1 MDFTEGGLELAP
13 LTVDIRGNNSD
24 FKSAM
29 AETKALG
36 SKTSRGVEND
46 FKNSSGGIGK
56 AFSAIGGAVQA
67 AGKKVSGFGSGIQ
80 NVGKGA
86 QKVGSNLTSH
96 ITKPLLGIGG
106 ALAGVTAFQGFNRIM
121 ETDTAQAKL
130 KGLGYSTQEVGEIS
144 EDVTEAIEGGMT
156 TVAEGTDIAAGA
168 MAAGVEQGDELQKY
182 IQLVGDAAVGSGRD
196 VGEMA
201 TIFNRVEGQGKLMT
215 EELNMIEDGM
225 PGFSNAMAEHLGVS
239 MEAFRD
245 MVTEGEVSSEEFKEV
260 MDDFAGGMAEEYAK
274 SFQGMAKNAKNYIGQ
289 IGEAFLNG
297 GEDTKGFFDQ
307 LKPMMEDLNNWLQ
320 DLVPKAEDFGR
331 KFGEA
336 FANMVDRIK
345 GVKQWYDSL
354 TKAQQQLTLKV
365 AGFGTAALAFLGPVI
380 TIAGKLLVPFGG
392 LIKVVGSA
400 ITWVGSLATS
410 LGGLLGPIGLAVGV
424 VTAIGLAFGAAKN
437 DGDLL
442 KGAFDGLKNGA
453 KGIVEWFGQ
462 LADATKEWGE
472 NLNFEPITNSFK
484 NLSGS
489 LKPFTQN
496 IFDGLRWG
504 YENVLLPL
512 AGFVIEDALPAF
524 FDALGGAIDF
534 VNGVVE
540 GLKPAWDFLWNEVLV
555 PLGDWAA
562 GAAVTTLEG
571 VGDALSGIGNFISEH
586 QEGFSTFVITF
597 GSFAAALK
605 VISMVSTAV
614 TVINGVVG
622 AIAAMGGL
630 TGILSAVGTG
640 IMGIITMLG
649 GPWALAIAGAVA
661 VGVLLWK
668 NWDTIKQYADPIIG
682 AVKGIFGVLVG
693 PLVRGVNTAITVGKW
708 LYGNWDTIRQK
719 ASDMVG
725 GIKQKWGEFKENT
738 STKWSEIKED
748 TKAKW
753 SSVSQSIR
761 EKASGAV
768 AYAKSKWAD
777 LKANTSSKWSEIKA
791 DTSSKW
797 SSINRSIRGKTA
809 GAVASAKSKWSE
821 LKADTSS
828 KWSDIK
834 ANTSSKWST
843 IKDKIGSAAKSGKD
857 SAAGHWK
864 NLKKNT
870 SDTFDTVVG
879 WAKKLPERIGD
890 GIQAGKKWIKNAF
903 KNIFEGAVKIVKVPV
918 NAIISGA
925 SWILEKFGADKLDS
939 WEPKLNYKK
948 GTNNNGHPGGS
959 AMVNDGRGAEAVI
972 PPNGNAFIPRGKN
985 VFMPNMPRGTHVLNA
1000 QDTADVYGD
1009 GKPKYRYAFGTGLL
1023 DKAKDFGS
1031 SALSGIKN
1039 LAKSAADK
1047 IGDVWDFISDPSKL
1061 VEKVIAHFVGFDGM
1075 SDLPLEYG
1083 KTFVSKAKD
1092 KMFDWVKG
1100 LFDEYGSMGEFD
1112 GKMGKSGKWKVYD
1125 YLWDVAQKVLK
1136 KFPGMSGVTSGY
1148 RPGDPNHHGKHQ
1160 AIDVAYPASMNGSS
1174 KYTEAGNWAFKNFPN
1189 QLAYVIANNKIK
1201 DRVGSGGQGVTNSW
1215 KNWPSGG
1222 HLNHM
1227 HLSGK
1232 YGPGDV
1238 GKGGDGFAG
1247 GSGVGRWK
1255 NTAIQAL
1262 KMTGNHSAGN
1272 LKLLMNQMRSE
1283 SNGNPKAINNWDSNA
1298 RRGTPSK
1305 GLMQVIDPTFQSNKY
1320 PGRGNIWNPLD
1331 NILAAIRYTKKQYGS
1346 LAAGWRSVGYANGG
1360 FVTSKTYFAGERGP
1374 EAILPL
1380 DDKERSEEIIAQSL
1394 KYMNTK
1400 MPEPAPFD
1408 GYNASLNKTKKTIH
1422 ADGSQHSAGNS
1433 QSSGDL
1439 GELIGLMKGILEKE
1453 NVVEMNIDGNEISRA
1468 TWKYDERNMQVEK
1481 GIRNRLN
1488 GGRNING

>member
-1 MDFTEGGLELAP
+1 MDFTGGGLELAP

-46 FKNSSGGIGK
+46 FKNSSSGIGK

-86 QKVGSNLTSH
+86 QKVGSDLTSH

-106 ALAGVTAFQGFNRIM
+106 ALAGVTAFQGFGRIM

-144 EDVTEAIEGGMT
+144 DDVTEAIEGGMT

-354 TKAQQQLTLKV
+354 TEAQQQLTLKV

-400 ITWVGSLATS
+400 ITWIGGLATS

-424 VTAIGLAFGAAKN
+424 VTAIGFAFGAAKN

-442 KGAFDGLKNGA
+442 KSAFDGLKNGA

-462 LADATKEWGE
+462 LADVTREWGE

-597 GSFAAALK
+597 GSFAATLK
-605 VISMVSTAV
+605 IISGVSTAV

-630 TGILSAVGTG
+630 AGILSGVGTG
-640 IMGIITMLG
+640 IMGIITILG

-693 PLVRGVNTAITVGKW
+693 PLVKGVNTAITVGKW
-708 LYGNWDTIRQK
+708 LYGNWDTIKEK
-719 ASDMVG
+719 AGNLVG
-725 GIKQKWGEFKENT
+725 SVKQKWGE
-738 STKWSEIKED
+738 
-748 TKAKW
+748 
-753 SSVSQSIR
+753 
-761 EKASGAV
+761 
-768 AYAKSKWAD
+768 
-777 LKANTSSKWSEIKA
+777 LKDDTSSKWSEIKA

-821 LKADTSS
+821 IKADTSS
-828 KWSDIK
+828 KWSEIK
-834 ANTSSKWST
+834 ADTSSNWNT
-843 IKDKIGSAAKSGKD
+843 IKRKIGSAAKSGKD
-857 SAAGHWK
+857 SAATHWS

-890 GIQAGKKWIKNAF
+890 GIKAGHRWIKDAF
-903 KNIFEGAVKIVKVPV
+903 KYIFEGAVNIVKVPV

-925 SWILEKFGADKLDS
+925 SWILEKFGADKLDP
-939 WEPKLNYKK
+939 WKPKLNYKK

-985 VFMPNMPRGTHVLNA
+985 VFMPNMPKGTHVLNA
-1000 QDTADVYGD
+1000 QDTADAYGN

-1031 SALSGIKN
+1031 SALSGVKN

-1047 IGDVWDFISDPSKL
+1047 IGDVWDFISDPSEL

-1075 SDLPLEYG
+1075 SDLPLDYG
-1083 KTFVSKAKD
+1083 KAFVSKAKD

-1112 GKMGKSGKWKVYD
+1112 GAMGKSGKWKVYD

-1136 KFPGMSGVTSGY
+1136 KFPGMTGVTSGY
-1148 RPGDPNHHGKHQ
+1148 RPGDPNYHGKHQ
-1160 AIDVAYPASMNGSS
+1160 AIDIAYPASMNGSK
-1174 KYTEAGNWAFKNFPN
+1174 KYTEAGNWAFSHFPD

-1201 DRVGSGGQGVTNSW
+1201 DRTGMGGEGVTNAW
-1215 KNWPSGG
+1215 KRWPGGG

-1227 HLSGK
+1227 HLNGK

-1255 NTAIQAL
+1255 NTAIKAL
-1262 KMTGNHSAGN
+1262 KMTGQYSAGN

-1283 SNGNPKAINNWDSNA
+1283 SNGNPKAINNWDANA

-1320 PGRGNIWNPLD
+1320 PGRGNIYNPLD
-1331 NILAAIRYTKKQYGS
+1331 NILAAIRYTKAQHGS
-1346 LAAGWRSVGYANGG
+1346 LARGWRGVGYANGG

-1380 DDKERSEEIIAQSL
+1380 DDKERSEEVIAQSL
-1394 KYMNTK
+1394 KYMNMK

-1408 GYNASLNKTKKTIH
+1408 GYNASLNKTQKTIH

-1433 QSSGDL
+1433 QSGGGNNIAMQQLEAMQTQIDL
-1439 GELIGLMKGILEKE
+1439 LTKLVTSNQRIEAQPKGF
-1453 NVVEMNIDGNEISRA
+1453 S
-1468 TWKYDERNMQVEK
+1468 ERDVSKAQGKRWDMEAYN
-1481 GIRNRLN
+1481 L
-1488 GGRNING
+1488 GGAY

>member
-1 MDFTEGGLELAP
+1 
-13 LTVDIRGNNSD
+13 
-24 FKSAM
+24 
-29 AETKALG
+29 
-36 SKTSRGVEND
+36 
-46 FKNSSGGIGK
+46 
-56 AFSAIGGAVQA
+56 GGAVQA

-106 ALAGVTAFQGFNRIM
+106 ALAGFTAFQGFSRIM
-121 ETDTAQAKL
+121 DTDEAKGKL
-130 KGLGYSTQEVGEIS
+130 EGLGYSTEEVGKITEQ
-144 EDVTEAIEGGMT
+144 VTDAIDGGMT

-168 MAAGVEQGDELQKY
+168 LAAGVDEGEELERY
-182 IQLVGDAAVGSGRD
+182 IRLVGDAAVGSGRD
-196 VGEMA
+196 VGSMA
-201 TIFNRVEGQGKLMT
+201 QIFNRVQGQGKLMT
-215 EELNMIEDGM
+215 QELNMIEEGM
-225 PGFSNAMAEHLGVS
+225 PGVSQAMMEHLGVGS
-239 MEAFRD
+239 LDAFRE
-245 MVTEGEVSSEEFKEV
+245 MVSNGEVSSEEFLDA
-260 MDDFAGGMAEEYAK
+260 MDDFAGGMADAHAK
-274 SFQGMAKNAKNYIGQ
+274 TFKGMAKNAKAYIGQ

-297 GEDTKGFFDQ
+297 GEETKGFFNQ
-307 LKPMMEDLNNWLQ
+307 LKPMMSDLNNWLE
-320 DLVPKAEDFGR
+320 DIKPKAQEMGV
-331 KFGEA
+331 KFGES
-336 FANMVDRIK
+336 FANMVDKIK

-354 TKAQQQLTLKV
+354 SEAQQQLTLKV

-392 LIKVVGSA
+392 LIKVIGSA

-424 VTAIGLAFGAAKN
+424 VTAIGFAFGAAKN

-462 LADATKEWGE
+462 LANATREWGE

-555 PLGDWAA
+555 PLGNWAA

-630 TGILSAVGTG
+630 AGILSGVGTG
-640 IMGIITMLG
+640 IMGIITILG

-661 VGVLLWK
+661 VGVLLWQ

-693 PLVRGVNTAITVGKW
+693 PLVAGVNTAITVGKW

-738 STKWSEIKED
+738 STRWSEIKED

-768 AYAKSKWAD
+768 ASAKSKWAD

-791 DTSSKW
+791 DASSKW
-797 SSINRSIRGKTA
+797 SSINQTIRGKTA

-834 ANTSSKWST
+834 ANTSSNWNT
-843 IKDKIGSAAKSGKD
+843 IKRKIGSAAKSGKD
-857 SAAGHWK
+857 SAATHWS

-890 GIQAGKKWIKNAF
+890 GIQAGKKWIKDAF
-903 KNIFEGAVKIVKVPV
+903 KNIFEGAVNIVKVPV

-925 SWILEKFGADKLDS
+925 SWILEKFGANKLDP
-939 WEPKLNYKK
+939 WKPKLNYKK

-959 AMVNDGRGAEAVI
+959 AMVNDGHGAEAVI
-972 PPNGNAFIPRGKN
+972 PPNGNAFIPQGRN
-985 VFMPNMPRGTHVLNA
+985 VVFPNMPQGTHVLNA
-1000 QDTADVYGD
+1000 QDTADAYGN

-1031 SALSGIKN
+1031 SALSGVKN

-1075 SDLPLEYG
+1075 SDLPLDYG
-1083 KTFVSKAKD
+1083 KAFVSKAKD
-1092 KMFDWVKG
+1092 KMFGWVKG

-1112 GKMGKSGKWKVYD
+1112 GEMGKSGKWKVYD
-1125 YLWDVAQKVLK
+1125 YLWDVAQKVMK
-1136 KFPGMSGVTSGY
+1136 KFPDMRVTSGY
-1148 RPGDPNHHGKHQ
+1148 RGDSNTHHGKHQ
-1160 AIDVAYPASMNGSS
+1160 AIDLGFPASMNGSK
-1174 KYTEAGNWAFKNFPN
+1174 KYVDPANYAYGFKD
-1189 QLAYVIANNKIK
+1189 QVAYVIALNKIK
-1201 DRVGSGGQGVTNSW
+1201 DRVGSGGQGVTNAW

-1222 HLNHM
+1222 HM
-1227 HLSGK
+1227 DHLHISGK

-1247 GSGVGRWK
+1247 GSGVNRWK
-1255 NTAIQAL
+1255 KTAVQAL
-1262 KMTGNHSAGN
+1262 KMTGSYSKNN
-1272 LKLLMNQMRSE
+1272 LSLLMNQMKSE
-1283 SNGNPKAINNWDSNA
+1283 SNGNPKAINNWDANA
-1298 RRGTPSK
+1298 KRGTPSK
-1305 GLMQVIDPTFQSNKY
+1305 GLMQVIDPTFQSSKY
-1320 PGRGNIWNPLD
+1320 PGHGNIYNPLD

-1346 LAAGWRSVGYANGG
+1346 LAKGWRGSGYANGG

-1374 EAILPL
+1374 EAVLPL
-1380 DDKERSEEIIAQSL
+1380 SDPDRAGEIITQSL
-1394 KYMNTK
+1394 DYMNMK
-1400 MPEPAPFD
+1400 MPEPVPFD

-1422 ADGSQHSAGNS
+1422 ADGSQYSGGN
-1433 QSSGDL
+1433 QSGDRL
-1439 GELIGLMKGILEKE
+1439 GAAIELLTQLLEKE
-1453 NVVEMNIDGNEISRA
+1453 NVVEMNVDGSTISRA
-1468 TWKYDERNMQVEK
+1468 TWRYDEKNMKIENK
-1481 GIRNRLN
+1481 KRNRLN
-1488 GGRNING
+1488 GGRPIG

>member
-1 MDFTEGGLELAP
+1 
-13 LTVDIRGNNSD
+13 
-24 FKSAM
+24 M
-29 AETKALG
+29 AETKTLG

-106 ALAGVTAFQGFNRIM
+106 ALAGVTAFQGFSRIM

-144 EDVTEAIEGGMT
+144 DDVTEAIEGGMT

-201 TIFNRVEGQGKLMT
+201 TIFNRVQGQGKLMT

-225 PGFSNAMAEHLGVS
+225 PGFSNAMSEHLGVS
-239 MEAFRD
+239 MEAFRE
-245 MVTEGEVSSEEFKEV
+245 MVTNGEVSAEEFKEV

-274 SFQGMAKNAKNYIGQ
+274 SFQGMAKNAKNYVGQ

-336 FANMVDRIK
+336 FANMVDKIK

-354 TKAQQQLTLKV
+354 SEAQQQLTLKV

-392 LIKVVGSA
+392 LIKVIGSA

-410 LGGLLGPIGLAVGV
+410 FGALLGPIGLAVGA
-424 VTAIGLAFGAAKN
+424 VTAIGFAFGAAKS

-442 KGAFDGLKNGA
+442 KSAFDGLKNGA

-462 LADATKEWGE
+462 LVNVTREWGE
-472 NLNFEPITNSFK
+472 GLNFEPITNSFK
-484 NLSGS
+484 NLSES

-496 IFDGLRWG
+496 IFDGLAWA

-512 AGFVIEDALPAF
+512 SGFVIEDALPAF

-540 GLKPAWDFLWNEVLV
+540 GLKPAFEFLWNEVLV
-555 PLGDWAA
+555 PLSNWGA
-562 GAAVTTLEG
+562 GVAVGVLESIG
-571 VGDALSGIGNFISEH
+571 SALSGIGNFISEH

-597 GSFAAALK
+597 TSFATALK
-605 VISMVSTAV
+605 IISTVSTAV

-622 AIAAMGGL
+622 AISAMGGL
-630 TGILSAVGTG
+630 TGILSAVAGGIGT
-640 IMGIITMLG
+640 IITFLG
-649 GPWALAIAGAVA
+649 GPWALAIAGAVTA
-661 VGVLLWK
+661 GVLLWQ
-668 NWDTIKQYADPIIG
+668 NWDTIKQYAGPLIG
-682 AVKGIFGVLVG
+682 AVKGIYGVLVG
-693 PLVRGVNTAITVGKW
+693 PLVWGVNTAITVGKW

-725 GIKQKWGEFKENT
+725 GIKQKWGE
-738 STKWSEIKED
+738 
-748 TKAKW
+748 
-753 SSVSQSIR
+753 
-761 EKASGAV
+761 
-768 AYAKSKWAD
+768 
-777 LKANTSSKWSEIKA
+777 LKDDTSSKWSEIKA

-834 ANTSSKWST
+834 ANTSSNWNT
-843 IKDKIGSAAKSGKD
+843 IKRKIGSAAKSGKD
-857 SAAGHWK
+857 SAIGHW
-864 NLKKNT
+864 NTLKKNT
-870 SDTFDTVVG
+870 SDTFNTVVN
-879 WAKKLPERIGD
+879 WAKNLPSRIGN
-890 GIQAGKKWIKNAF
+890 GIKKGKKWIVNAF
-903 KNIFEGAVKIVKVPV
+903 KNIFEGAVNIVKVPI

-925 SWILEKFGADKLDS
+925 SWILEKFGADGLDS

-972 PPNGNAFIPRGKN
+972 PPNGNAFIPQGRN
-985 VFMPNMPRGTHVLNA
+985 VVFPNMPQGTHVLNA
-1000 QDTADVYGD
+1000 QDTADAFGN
-1009 GKPKYRYAFGTGLL
+1009 GKPKYHYAFGTGLL

-1031 SALSGIKN
+1031 SAISGVKS

-1075 SDLPLEYG
+1075 SDLPLDYG
-1083 KTFVSKAKD
+1083 KAFVSKAKD
-1092 KMFDWVKG
+1092 KMLDWVNG

-1112 GKMGKSGKWKVYD
+1112 GAMGKSGKWKVYD

-1136 KFPGMSGVTSGY
+1136 KFPGMTGVTSGY
-1148 RPGDPNHHGKHQ
+1148 RPGDPNYHGKHQ
-1160 AIDVAYPASMNGSS
+1160 AIDIAYPASMNGSK
-1174 KYTEAGNWAFKNFPN
+1174 KYTEAGNWAFSHFPD

-1201 DRVGSGGQGVTNSW
+1201 DRTGMGGEGVTNAW
-1215 KNWPSGG
+1215 KRWPGGG

-1227 HLSGK
+1227 HLNGK

-1255 NTAIQAL
+1255 NTAIKAL
-1262 KMTGNHSAGN
+1262 KMTGQYSAGN

-1283 SNGNPKAINNWDSNA
+1283 SNGNPKAINNWDANA

-1346 LAAGWRSVGYANGG
+1346 LAAGWRGVGYANGG

-1422 ADGSQHSAGNS
+1422 ADGSQSPNS
-1433 QSSGDL
+1433 NQSSGDL
-1439 GELIGLMKGILEKE
+1439 GELIGLMKEILEKE

>member
-1 MDFTEGGLELAP
+1 MDFTGDSLALAP
-13 LTVDIRGNNSD
+13 LTVDIRGNNSA

-46 FKNSSGGIGK
+46 FKNSSSGIGK
-56 AFSAIGGAVQA
+56 AFASIGGAVQT
-67 AGKKVSGFGSGIQ
+67 AGKKVSGFGQGVQ
-80 NVGKGA
+80 NIGKGA

-144 EDVTEAIEGGMT
+144 DDVTEAIEGGMT

-196 VGEMA
+196 VGDMA

-225 PGFSNAMAEHLGVS
+225 PGFSNAMSEHLGVS

-274 SFQGMAKNAKNYIGQ
+274 SFEGMAANAKNYIGQ

-297 GEDTKGFFDQ
+297 GEDTQGFFDQ

-320 DLVPKAEDFGR
+320 DLIPKAEDFGR

-336 FANMVDRIK
+336 FANMVDKIK

-354 TKAQQQLTLKV
+354 SEAQQQLTLKV

-392 LIKVVGSA
+392 LIKVIGSA

-410 LGGLLGPIGLAVGV
+410 FGALLGPIGLVTGV
-424 VTAIGLAFGAAKN
+424 VTAIGLAFGAAKS

-442 KGAFDGLKNGA
+442 KSAFDGLKNGA

-462 LADATKEWGE
+462 LVNVTREWGE
-472 NLNFEPITNSFK
+472 GLNFEPITNSFK
-484 NLSGS
+484 RLSES

-496 IFDGLRWG
+496 IFDGLAWA

-512 AGFVIEDALPAF
+512 SGFVIEDALPAF

-540 GLKPAWDFLWNEVLV
+540 GLKPTWDFLWNEVLV

-562 GAAVTTLEG
+562 GAAVKTLEG
-571 VGDALSGIGNFISEH
+571 VGNALSGIGNFIAEH

-597 GSFAAALK
+597 TSFATALK
-605 VISMVSTAV
+605 VISAVSTAV

-622 AIAAMGGL
+622 AISAMGGL
-630 TGILSAVGTG
+630 TGVLSAVGTG

-649 GPWALAIAGAVA
+649 GPWALAIGGAIA
-661 VGVLLWK
+661 IGVLLWK

-693 PLVRGVNTAITVGKW
+693 PLVAGVNTAITVGKW

-719 ASDMVG
+719 ASNMVG
-725 GIKQKWGEFKENT
+725 GIKQKWGELKEST
-738 STKWSEIKED
+738 SAKWSEIKED

-768 AYAKSKWAD
+768 ASAKSKWAD

-791 DTSSKW
+791 DASSKW
-797 SSINRSIRGKTA
+797 SSINQTIRGKTA
-809 GAVASAKSKWSE
+809 GAVASAKSKWSK

-834 ANTSSKWST
+834 ANTSSNWNT
-843 IKDKIGSAAKSGKD
+843 IKRKIGSAAKSGKD
-857 SAAGHWK
+857 SAIGHW
-864 NLKKNT
+864 NTLKKNT
-870 SDTFDTVVG
+870 SDTFNTVVD
-879 WAKKLPERIGD
+879 WAKNLPSRIGN
-890 GIQAGKKWIKNAF
+890 GIKKGKKWIVNAF

-939 WEPKLNYKK
+939 WEPKLNYKQ
-948 GTNNNGHPGGS
+948 GTANKGHPGGS

-972 PPNGNAFIPRGKN
+972 PPNGNAFIPKGKN
-985 VFMPNMPRGTHVLNA
+985 VIFPNMPKGTHVLNA
-1000 QDTADVYGD
+1000 QDTADAYGN

-1031 SALSGIKN
+1031 SALSGVKN

-1047 IGDVWDFISDPSKL
+1047 IGDVWDFISDPSEL
-1061 VEKVIAHFVGFDGM
+1061 VEKVIEHFVGFDGM
-1075 SDLPLEYG
+1075 SDLPLDYG
-1083 KTFVSKAKD
+1083 KAFVSKAKD

-1136 KFPGMSGVTSGY
+1136 KFPQMTGVTSGY

-1160 AIDVAYPASMNGSS
+1160 AIDIAYPASMNGSP

-1255 NTAIQAL
+1255 KTAIQAL
-1262 KMTGNHSAGN
+1262 KMTGNYSAGN

-1394 KYMNTK
+1394 KYMNMK

-1408 GYNASLNKTKKTIH
+1408 GYNASLNKTQKTIH

-1433 QSSGDL
+1433 QSGDRL
-1439 GELIGLMKGILEKE
+1439 GAAIELLTQLLEKE
-1453 NVVEMNIDGNEISRA
+1453 KVVELNIDGNTVSHA
-1468 TWKYDERNMQVEK
+1468 TWKYDERNMEIENK
-1481 GIRNRLN
+1481 KRTRLN
-1488 GGRNING
+1488 GGKPLG

>member
-1 MDFTEGGLELAP
+1 MDFTGGSLSLAP
-13 LTVDIRGNNSD
+13 LSVDIRGNNSD

-46 FKNSSGGIGK
+46 FKNASGGIGK
-56 AFSAIGGAVQA
+56 AFSAVGGAVQA
-67 AGKKVSGFGSGIQ
+67 AGKKVSGLGSGIQ
-80 NVGKGA
+80 DVGKSA
-86 QKVGSNLTSH
+86 QRVGSDLTSH

-106 ALAGVTAFQGFNRIM
+106 ALAGVTAFQGFSRIM

-144 EDVTEAIEGGMT
+144 DDVTEAIEGGMT

-239 MEAFRD
+239 MEAFRE
-245 MVTEGEVSSEEFKEV
+245 MVTEGEVSAEEFKEV

-307 LKPMMEDLNNWLQ
+307 LKPMMKDLNNWLQ
-320 DLVPKAEDFGR
+320 DLIPKAKDFGR

-336 FANMVDRIK
+336 FSNMVDKIK

-354 TKAQQQLTLKV
+354 AEAQQQLTLKI

-380 TIAGKLLVPFGG
+380 TIAGKLLVPFGD
-392 LIKVVGSA
+392 LIEVVGSA
-400 ITWVGSLATS
+400 ITWIGGLATS
-410 LGGLLGPIGLAVGV
+410 LGGLLGPIGLAVGA

-462 LADATKEWGE
+462 LANATREWGE

-496 IFDGLRWG
+496 IFDGLQWG

-512 AGFVIEDALPAF
+512 SGFVIEDALPAF

-540 GLKPAWDFLWNEVLV
+540 ELKPAWDFLWNEVLA

-571 VGDALSGIGNFISEH
+571 VGSALSGIGNFVSEH

-597 GSFAAALK
+597 GSFAATLK
-605 VISMVSTAV
+605 IISGVSTAV
-614 TVINGVVG
+614 TVINGIAG

-630 TGILSAVGTG
+630 TGILSGVGTG
-640 IMGIITMLG
+640 IMSIITMLG
-649 GPWALAIAGAVA
+649 GPWALAIGGAVA
-661 VGVLLWK
+661 AGVLLWK

-682 AVKGIFGVLVG
+682 AVKGIARVLFG
-693 PLVRGVNTAITVGKW
+693 PLVKAIDVAIKVGKW
-708 LYGNWDTIRQK
+708 LYGNWDTIKQK
-719 ASDMVG
+719 AGDMVG
-725 GIKQKWGEFKENT
+725 RIKQKWGE
-738 STKWSEIKED
+738 
-748 TKAKW
+748 
-753 SSVSQSIR
+753 
-761 EKASGAV
+761 
-768 AYAKSKWAD
+768 
-777 LKANTSSKWSEIKA
+777 LKADTSSKWSEIKA

-797 SSINRSIRGKTA
+797 SSIKRSVRGKTA

-821 LKADTSS
+821 IKADTSS
-828 KWSDIK
+828 KWSEIK
-834 ANTSSKWST
+834 ADTSSTWNT
-843 IKDKIGSAAKSGKD
+843 IKGKIGSAAKSGRD

-879 WAKKLPERIGD
+879 WAKKLPERIGG
-890 GIQAGKKWIKNAF
+890 GIKAGHKWIKDAF
-903 KNIFEGAVKIVKVPV
+903 KYIFEGAVNIVKVPI

-972 PPNGNAFIPRGKN
+972 PPNGNAFIPKGKN
-985 VFMPNMPRGTHVLNA
+985 VMLPNMPRGTHVLNA
-1000 QDTADVYGD
+1000 QDTADAYGN
-1009 GKPKYRYAFGTGLL
+1009 GKPKYHYAFGTGLL

-1031 SALSGIKN
+1031 SALGGIKN

-1047 IGDVWDFISDPSKL
+1047 IGDVWDFVSDPSKL

-1083 KTFVSKAKD
+1083 KAFVSKAKD
-1092 KMFDWVKG
+1092 KMFGWVKG

-1112 GKMGKSGKWKVYD
+1112 GAMGKSGKWKVYD
-1125 YLWDVAQKVLK
+1125 YLWDVAQKVMD
-1136 KFPGMSGVTSGY
+1136 KFSGMSVTSGF
-1148 RPGDPNHHGKHQ
+1148 RPNSSTHHGKHQ

-1174 KYTEAGNWAFKNFPN
+1174 KYKDPANYAFSNF
-1189 QLAYVIANNKIK
+1189 K
-1201 DRVGSGGQGVTNSW
+1201 DRVGYVIALNRIKDRTGDGGQGVTNSW
-1215 KNWPSGG
+1215 KRWPAGG
-1222 HLNHM
+1222 HMNHL
-1227 HLSGK
+1227 HISGK

-1255 NTAIQAL
+1255 NTAVQAL
-1262 KMTGNHSAGN
+1262 KMTGSYSAGN
-1272 LKLLMNQMRSE
+1272 LKLLMDQMRSE
-1283 SNGNPKAINNWDSNA
+1283 SNGNPKAINNWDANA

-1320 PGRGNIWNPLD
+1320 PGRGNIYNPLD
-1331 NILAAIRYTKKQYGS
+1331 NILAAIRYTKAQYGS
-1346 LAAGWRSVGYANGG
+1346 LARGWHGIGYANGG

-1380 DDKERSEEIIAQSL
+1380 DDKERSGEIIAQSL

-1422 ADGSQHSAGNS
+1422 AEGGQYSGAQPGTTNNTSSQQLEAMQQQIELLTKILASS
-1433 QSSGDL
+1433 QRIEDQP
-1439 GELIGLMKGILEKE
+1439 KGFVE
-1453 NVVEMNIDGNEISRA
+1453 NDISRA
-1468 TWKYDERNMQVEK
+1468 QKKQMDLDKYIS
-1481 GIRNRLN
+1481 GL
-1488 GGRNING
+1488 GGAY